1 MTGWALGAVVAGAVF
16 LDLALARFVPQG
28 VGTRICNLCA
38 DLRECTLRPG
48 SYTCRTCRT
57 RHYQSPE
64 VLP

>member
-1 MTGWALGAVVAGAVF
+1 MIRVLAAIVAAVVVADMVV
-16 LDLALARFVPQG
+16 ARFVPLG
-28 VGTRICNLCA
+28 IGTRICILCGG
-38 DLRECTLRPG
+38 LRECTLRAG